1 ETMANG
7 GWRILLDM
15 AIIRVVLSCFIK
27 HSGEQ
32 KKSQKS
38 DISLTKII
46 NKNYKSLVYMILLCF
61 PGAVVAYFQLMILPK
76 IIKHILKQ
84 VDVNVAILTTISIIM
99 FI

>member
-1 ETMANG
+1 MANG

-15 AIIRVVLSCFIK
+15 AIILVVLSFFIK

-46 NKNYKSLVYMILLCF
+46 I
-61 PGAVVAYFQLMILPK
+61 K
-76 IIKHILKQ
+76 IIK
-84 VDVNVAILTTISIIM
+84 V
-99 FI
+99 